1 MSDVPGGGGKSCSP
15 ATRKIRQIT
24 PKHILLDM
32 GPQPGFAVLLWME
45 KCQMFQG
52 EVKDLVYLQSFFH
65 DYSLIVFRKSVFFST
80 FIKEFLRSNILHIV
94 I

>member
-52 EVKDLVYLQSFFH
+52 EVKDLVYLQTFFY
-65 DYSLIVFRKSVFFST
+65 DYRSKSVLFALLSQN
-80 FIKEFLRSNILHIV
+80 FIDPIFYMTVSLKV
-94 I
+94 

>member
-52 EVKDLVYLQSFFH
+52 VVKDLVYLQTFFY
-65 DYSLIVFRKSVFFST
+65 DYRSKSVLFALLSQN
-80 FIKEFLRSNILHIV
+80 FIDPIFYMTVSLKV
-94 I
+94 

>member
-24 PKHILLDM
+24 TKHILLDM

-65 DYSLIVFRKSVFFST
+65 DCSLIVFRKSVLLALLSMNF
-80 FIKEFLRSNILHIV
+80 
-94 I
+94 